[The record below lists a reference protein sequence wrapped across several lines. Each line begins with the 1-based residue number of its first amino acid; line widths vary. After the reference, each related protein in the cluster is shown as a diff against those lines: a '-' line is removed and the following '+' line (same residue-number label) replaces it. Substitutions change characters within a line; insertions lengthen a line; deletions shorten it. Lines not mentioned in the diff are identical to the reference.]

1 MQSFSIMKY
10 KKFTSG
16 YHCEWIFPTL
26 FGCPGVEEL
35 LPKDEIFL
43 LIMGNLESVRVTLVS
58 NYVLFTYKESTRRNL
73 LYLQKLKLLE
83 VAMGFQSFWQLQN
96 SYVNSPKSY

>member
-1 MQSFSIMKY
+1 M
-10 KKFTSG
+10 
-16 YHCEWIFPTL
+16 
-26 FGCPGVEEL
+26 EEL
-35 LPKDEIFL
+35 LPKVEIFL

-83 VAMGFQSFWQLQN
+83 VAMGFQSF
-96 SYVNSPKSY
+96 